1 MREQRS
7 KLQNNKIHLFKL
19 TQTPLITYFTVTL
32 HAFVKYIFS
41 IIHSVSVDFVNFK
54 FVFDL
59 FELTNNLLL
68 ITDQDN
74 NFIRTSL

>member
-7 KLQNNKIHLFKL
+7 KLQNNKFHLFKL
-19 TQTPLITYFTVTL
+19 TQTPLIMYFTVTL
-32 HAFVKYIFS
+32 HAFVKCIFS

-54 FVFDL
+54 FAFDL

-68 ITDQDN
+68 IIDQDN

>member
-7 KLQNNKIHLFKL
+7 KLQNNKFHLFKL

-68 ITDQDN
+68 IIDQDN